1 MTRRRHA
8 DHATIVLTSC
18 DGPEQR
24 ILVAVAYAGT
34 DRLVP
39 ELCYSMPN
47 YPSAAALGNRL
58 TAYFH
63 TCTIQQ
69 ALDALPDL
77 RTALNLAA

>member
-1 MTRRRHA
+1 MIRRRHA
-8 DHATIVLTSC
+8 ANATIVLTPC

-34 DRLVP
+34 DRIVP
-39 ELCYSMPN
+39 ELCYSMPD
-47 YPSAAALGNRL
+47 YPAAAALGNRL
-58 TAYFH
+58 TAYFN
-63 TCTIQQ
+63 TTTIQQ